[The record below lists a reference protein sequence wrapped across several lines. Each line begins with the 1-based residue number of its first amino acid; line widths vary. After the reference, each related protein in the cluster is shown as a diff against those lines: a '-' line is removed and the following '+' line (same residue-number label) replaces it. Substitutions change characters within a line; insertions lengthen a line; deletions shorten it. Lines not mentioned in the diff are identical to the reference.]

1 MSTVKVA
8 AELSFDELLNAIEQ
22 LSLPELEQFVSR
34 AIAVQSQKKAPR
46 LSKNEGELLLQINQG
61 LPPDIQQRYQELMVK
76 RRSETLTS
84 EEYSELLRLTDT
96 VESLEA
102 KRVESLAE
110 LAIHRKTSITALME
124 QLEQTIKTII

>member
-1 MSTVKVA
+1 MS
-8 AELSFDELLNAIEQ
+8 N
-22 LSLPELEQFVSR
+22 
-34 AIAVQSQKKAPR
+34 
-46 LSKNEGELLLQINQG
+46 NEAELLLQINQG
-61 LPPDIQQRYQELMVK
+61 LPPEIQQRYQELIAK

-84 EEYSELLRLTDT
+84 DEYSELLRLTGT

-124 QLEQTIKTII
+124 QLYNAERITQNPKTRSPQPPLKRGAKKESKTYIDLTG